1 MNCRRQKG
9 RREGRR
15 GCAAT
20 WDASSRL
27 TLKVSAESMAQGAA
41 MRDAEKMS
49 SVEESAKVM
58 TTRPTPSGGIKE
70 SLEDRRITK

>member
-1 MNCRRQKG
+1 
-9 RREGRR
+9 
-15 GCAAT
+15 
-20 WDASSRL
+20 
-27 TLKVSAESMAQGAA
+27 MAQGAA